1 MPQTVWRKKKSIH
14 FSFSFFFWL
23 WYFRMCVSDHQ
34 DCLHQVVHERLGELL
49 RVLKAVIS
57 KHHSLN
63 SVEIL
68 SAAGTLIAKI
78 KGTAFSHSP
87 PLTLIRPSVEEWGR
101 DTYSLE
107 ILFLNLPL
115 TSLPPLFCTPDWIK
129 IVTSNDK
136 PKIAWDNFPAMCT
149 KLSEM
154 HATIRSFKKRDIVS
168 QASHRADIG
177 KSEQCMSANVFVCVC
192 VCVCMCVG
200 KRLLGGQCPCQSRG
214 IPFHSVP
221 RWEISISMHGVA
233 SLGLWTRIS
242 EVSA

>member
-1 MPQTVWRKKKSIH
+1 
-14 FSFSFFFWL
+14 
-23 WYFRMCVSDHQ
+23 MCVSDHQ

-78 KGTAFSHSP
+78 KGTALSHSP
-87 PLTLIRPSVEEWGR
+87 PLTLIWPSVEEWGR
-101 DTYSLE
+101 DTYSTE
-107 ILFLNLPL
+107 ILFLKLPL

-136 PKIAWDNFPAMCT
+136 PKIARDNFPAMCT

-177 KSEQCMSANVFVCVC
+177 KSEQCMSASVFVC